1 MSDAAPAA
9 TAPAP
14 AAVSEADQLLK
25 RADSLRTSN
34 HAEFTATLQRLDQ
47 QASRLSPQQ
56 QQYLRYLK
64 GYRSAYEGRYAEA
77 IPLLTTFINETSDVT
92 LRFRASATVVNVLT
106 LSRQYEMAFVHLKR
120 LLDLLPTVTDPE
132 AREQGLGMASYLY
145 NQVGQ
150 YDLGLQYADKVVV
163 ENGTDRSECTGAQ
176 LQLESLYKSGNLRV
190 VDGKFQRAV
199 DACVRLAELTY
210 ANVIRTYIARLYLD
224 QYKYDEAIALLR
236 KYYGE
241 VVQARY
247 PRLVAEYEA
256 LLAQGYRLKGDTAQA
271 RKFAASSIESGVK
284 GQFTEPLVSA
294 YRLLYEVALEQGE
307 YKAALGFHERYAVA
321 DKGYLDD
328 VSARQLAFQKVQH
341 EAIATKLQI
350 DALNRQNQ
358 VLQLQQALDARSVEN
373 SRLSIA
379 LLLLLL
385 VFIAF
390 WAYKTKRSQL
400 HFMKRSQQDGL
411 TGIANRPHF
420 IEQAERALHVSSK
433 LQQEACVILCDLD
446 RFKAIN
452 DMYGHATGDFV
463 LKQAVQACQSHM
475 RATDLFGRVGG
486 EEFGILIS
494 NCTPEQARQRSEQMR
509 EAIANMVMSRGGT
522 ESGVTASFGVSGT
535 QLSGHELWQLMA
547 HADSALYRAKRDG
560 RNRVVVFD
568 ASVTSPIDIGK
579 ARKRAASAEP

>member
-1 MSDAAPAA
+1 MAVPV
-9 TAPAP
+9 
-14 AAVSEADQLLK
+14 AVSEADQLLK

-64 GYRSAYEGRYAEA
+64 GYRSAYEGRYEEA
-77 IPLLTTFINETSDVT
+77 IPLLTAFINETSDAT

-106 LSRQYEMAFVHLKR
+106 LSRQYEAAFVHLR
-120 LLDLLPTVTDPE
+120 QLLDLLPAVTDPE

-145 NQVGQ
+145 NQVAQ
-150 YDLGLQYADKVVV
+150 YDLGLQYADKVVE
-163 ENGTDRSECTGAQ
+163 ENGTGRGECTGAQ

-190 VDGKFQRAV
+190 VDIRFQRAV
-199 DACVRLAELTY
+199 DACVKLAEPTY

-224 QYKYDEAIALLR
+224 QHRYDEAIALLS

-241 VVQARY
+241 VVQAQY

-256 LLAQGYRLKGDTAQA
+256 LLAQVYRLKGDAERA
-271 RKFAASSIESGVK
+271 RKFATSSIESGVK

-307 YKAALGFHERYAVA
+307 YKAALAFHEKYAAA

-350 DALNRQNQ
+350 EALNKQNQ
-358 VLQLQQALDARSVEN
+358 VLQLQQALDARAVEN

-385 VFIAF
+385 VFIVF

-420 IEQAERALHVSSK
+420 IEQAERALQACSK
-433 LQQEACVILCDLD
+433 LGQEACVVLCDLD

-463 LKQAVQACQSHM
+463 LKQAVQACQAHM
-475 RATDLFGRVGG
+475 RVTDLFGRVGG
-486 EEFGILIS
+486 EEFGILLS
-494 NCTPEQARQRSEQMR
+494 NCSPEQARQRSEQLR
-509 EAIANMVMSRGGT
+509 EAIASMVMSRSGM

-535 QLSGHELWQLMA
+535 QLSGYELWQLMA